1 MNAEIDSIFFHATP
15 CAFRRAESK
24 KGMVIKLR
32 TATLTRTTK
41 ETDITMSLTLDKI
54 GKGGLIGTSGIGFF
68 DHMLNSFCVHGGF
81 SVELKMTGDIQVDGH
96 HSVEDVGIVLGKLF
110 AEILG
115 DRGGIKRFGS
125 CFLPMDEALA
135 FCAVDISGRPYL
147 HYDVPVT
154 VPMVGDYDAQLTEE
168 FMRAFAVNMG
178 ATLHVRLEYGVNQHH
193 IVEAVYKAVARAVG
207 EAVSSFAEGVLSAKG
222 ML

>member
-1 MNAEIDSIFFHATP
+1 MREANI
-15 CAFRRAESK
+15 
-24 KGMVIKLR
+24 
-32 TATLTRTTK
+32 TRKTK
-41 ETDITMSLTLDKI
+41 ETDITMSLALDKT
-54 GKGGLIGTSGIGFF
+54 GKGGLTGSSGIGFF

-81 SVELKMTGDIQVDGH
+81 AIELNMTGDLQVDGH

-135 FCAVDISGRPYL
+135 FCAIDISGRPYL

-154 VPMVGDYDAQLTEE
+154 APTVGDYDAQLTEE
-168 FMRAFAVNMG
+168 FMRALAVNMG

-193 IVEAVYKAVARAVG
+193 ITEAVFKAVARAIG
-207 EAVSSFAEGVLSAKG
+207 EAVAPFGEGVLSAKG
-222 ML
+222 VL